1 MQAEP
6 CQSIVVNYSSCRKF
20 HMLFLL
26 RIAEP
31 FPCKNGT
38 QLLVNGAA
46 FLPSNDFLWSTW
58 VKSDSC
64 RCISVVV
71 TVSCMSSVFERWVFV
86 LVCACVPFA
95 WPGQVPQKE
104 HERSQYL
111 QNKTTMPC
119 QDNNIGKTAIVPQN
133 PYTDGTSQSLPAT
146 PIPPQTGLIFI
157 PRLTLPGCGEKI
169 SSSMSS
175 KSERFLAGKHPG
187 CFNSQSSSA
196 PAK

>member
-20 HMLFLL
+20 HMFFLL

-38 QLLVNGAA
+38 QLLVTGAA

-133 PYTDGTSQSLPAT
+133 PIRMEPRNPYQPHPSLHKRVWFLFRDWLCQAAEKRYPA
-146 PIPPQTGLIFI
+146 PWARNLNDF
-157 PRLTLPGCGEKI
+157 
-169 SSSMSS
+169 
-175 KSERFLAGKHPG
+175 
-187 CFNSQSSSA
+187 
-196 PAK
+196 